1 MNIPFLSLHDVTAK
15 YKDEIHEAVKRVVDS
30 GWYLQGKENEQ
41 FEQHYAEYIGT
52 KHCIGCANGLDALI
66 WIFRAYIEMGVMKP
80 GDEVIVPANTY
91 IATILAITENGLVPV
106 LVEPCEDTLQIDDSL
121 IEERITKRTKAI
133 CIVHLY
139 GRLAYT
145 EKIGE
150 LCKKYNLKL
159 IEDNAQAHGCA
170 YVAPQSPKGEGVG
183 TKAGIDMADPVY
195 YPTLKK
201 RAAEMR
207 ANPTDAENI
216 LWNALSEQKIGY
228 KIRRQHIVSQY
239 ILDFAYLDCRLAIE
253 LDGGYHNDADQQHDD
268 AVRTRNLESL
278 GWHVLR
284 FTNEQI
290 LNNIDAVL
298 AKIKSAIESATATSP
313 LGDCGAKRLTG
324 SLGDAAGHSF
334 YPGKNLGALGD
345 GGAVT
350 TDDDELATAIRAL
363 ANYGSQKKYV
373 FKYTGRNSR
382 LDEIQAAVLDVKLR
396 HLDEDTCL
404 RQQIA
409 DYYYDHI
416 DNLLITLP
424 KRLPRENNV
433 FHLFP
438 ILVKGD
444 EQLAIGNR
452 RDKLQKYLEKN
463 GVGTVIHYPI
473 PPHLQECYKNHPS
486 LQGKAGDRL
495 ITELIA
501 NSELSLPMSPTMTM
515 EQVAKVVRLINEW
528 KG

>member
-30 GWYLQGKENEQ
+30 GWYLQGKENEL

-66 WIFRAYIEMGVMKP
+66 WIFRAYIELGVMKP
-80 GDEVIVPANTY
+80 GDEIIVPANTY

-106 LVEPCEDTLQIDDSL
+106 LVEPRIDTLQIDDSL
-121 IEERITKRTKAI
+121 IEERITERTKAI

-150 LCKKYNLKL
+150 LCAKYGLKL
-159 IEDNAQAHGCA
+159 IEDNAQAHGCS
-170 YVAPQSPKGEGVG
+170 APIANSQSPIA
-183 TKAGIDMADPVY
+183 TK
-195 YPTLKK
+195 
-201 RAAEMR
+201 R
-207 ANPTDAENI
+207 
-216 LWNALSEQKIGY
+216 
-228 KIRRQHIVSQY
+228 
-239 ILDFAYLDCRLAIE
+239 
-253 LDGGYHNDADQQHDD
+253 
-268 AVRTRNLESL
+268 
-278 GWHVLR
+278 
-284 FTNEQI
+284 
-290 LNNIDAVL
+290 
-298 AKIKSAIESATATSP
+298 
-313 LGDCGAKRLTG
+313 TG
-324 SLGDAAGHSF
+324 SLGSAAGHSF

-350 TDDDELATAIRAL
+350 TDDDELAATIRAL

-396 HLDEDTCL
+396 HLDEDL
-404 RQQIA
+404 KARQAIA
-409 DYYYDHI
+409 AYYYDNI
-416 DNLLITLP
+416 NNPLITLP
-424 KRLPRENNV
+424 TRLSDLENV
-433 FHLFP
+433 YHLFP
-438 ILVKGD
+438 ILVNLPSLQGRAG
-444 EQLAIGNR
+444 ERLVSL
-452 RDKLQKYLEKN
+452 RDALQKYFAEN

-486 LQGKAGDRL
+486 LQGRDGERL
-495 ITELIA
+495 ILPITEQIA
-501 NSELSLPMSPTMTM
+501 NEELSLPMSPTMIIND
-515 EQVAKVVRLINEW
+515 AAAVVRLINEW